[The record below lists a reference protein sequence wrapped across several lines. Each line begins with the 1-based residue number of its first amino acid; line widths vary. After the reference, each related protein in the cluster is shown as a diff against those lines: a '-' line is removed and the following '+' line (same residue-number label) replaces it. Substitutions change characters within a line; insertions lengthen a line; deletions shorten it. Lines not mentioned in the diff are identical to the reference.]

1 MTTGAPSVLIVD
13 DDEGVRALL
22 RESLE
27 LNGFVVAGEASDGVE
42 AVECYAA
49 LDPPPS
55 AVVLDERMPRQ
66 SGLATAEQIL
76 AVRPNQVVVL
86 FSAALDADLVA
97 RALGV
102 GVQQCID
109 KLEGAR
115 LPQVLHVLLGR

>member
-27 LNGFVVAGEASDGVE
+27 INGFLVAAEASDGEE
-42 AVECYAA
+42 AVKCFAA

-55 AVVLDERMPRQ
+55 VVVLDERMPRQ
-66 SGLATAEQIL
+66 SGLVTAEQIL
-76 AVRPNQVVVL
+76 AIRPNQVVVL
-86 FSAALDADLVA
+86 FSAALDSELVS
-97 RALGV
+97 RALGI
-102 GVQQCID
+102 GVQQCVD

-115 LPQVLHVLLGR
+115 LPQALHVLLGR